1 MSTRPALPSV
11 TLVAVSSVALPA
23 TLAALKRSCDQADFG
38 RALLLAC
45 RAPAG
50 LAGSGIE
57 WRQIEPIRSRADYSR
72 FMLHHLADHVET
84 SHALVVQ
91 WDGFVRDGQAWTDDF
106 LNHDYI
112 GAPWPQYRDGMAVG
126 NGGFSL
132 RSRRLLQATR
142 MIACADQPEDV
153 LICRTHRH
161 KLEDEHG
168 LRFANM
174 DVARAFSYERGDSTG
189 AQFGFHGVFNMPAE
203 LPGAAFRALLQG
215 LEPGV
220 IGARESGELL
230 VRALRAGDWPL
241 LRQVLAHH
249 HAHPGR
255 ARRLLRALGWLLTG
269 RDGSPVPR
277 GERG

>member
-1 MSTRPALPSV
+1 MSGRPALPSV

-23 TLAALKRSCDQADFG
+23 TLAALKRSCDQVDFG
-38 RALLLAC
+38 RALLLAD

-84 SHALVVQ
+84 GHALVVQ

-106 LNHDYI
+106 LNFDYI
-112 GAPWPQYRDGMAVG
+112 GAPWPQYRDGLAVG

-132 RSRRLLQATR
+132 RSRRLLRATGT
-142 MIACADQPEDV
+142 IARVDQPEDV
-153 LICRTHRH
+153 LICREHRH

-168 LRFANM
+168 LRFADM

-189 AQFGFHGVFNMPAE
+189 TQFGFHGVFNMPAE

-230 VRALRAGDWPL
+230 VRAVRAGDWEM
-241 LRQVLAHH
+241 LRLVLAHH

-255 ARRLLRALGWLLTG
+255 AQRLLRALGWLVAG

-277 GERG
+277 GERR